1 LGLFD
6 VGKRNATAA
15 SEAAARIRSH
25 ISSDTRKPGDRNV
38 VKLIGFDKSHTR
50 IGTIWSLPAALLLTE
65 LGASD
70 LVLRL

>member
-15 SEAAARIRSH
+15 SEAAARIRRH
-25 ISSDTRKPGDRNV
+25 ISSDVRKPDDRKV
-38 VKLIGFDKSHTR
+38 VRLIGFDKSHTR
-50 IGTIWSLPAALLLTE
+50 IGIIWSLPAALLLTE

-70 LVLRL
+70 LMLRL